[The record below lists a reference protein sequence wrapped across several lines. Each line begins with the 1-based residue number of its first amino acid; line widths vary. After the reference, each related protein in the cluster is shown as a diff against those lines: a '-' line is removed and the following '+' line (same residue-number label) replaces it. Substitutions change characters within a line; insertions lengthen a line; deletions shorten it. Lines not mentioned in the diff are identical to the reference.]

1 MTFSF
6 RPFVITSRTIRYAL
20 YGAGLVSLLMGV
32 SYAQDSIA
40 GPQPSDAVGP
50 PAEQCRILPAWL
62 LDLPER
68 SVDDDNASE
77 FEIRT
82 FADRTEIN
90 RNRFATMQ
98 GNVQLIQGS
107 QVLRTD
113 RAQLDQLTG
122 QLSATGGLI
131 YTDGYI
137 AVRASEILADS
148 FDQAVE
154 IIDSEYVLIPTGAI
168 GRAGKIDIQAD
179 TGSRE
184 VTLHQGT
191 FTTCPGERPAWQ
203 IRAQQITV
211 NENESWGTAHH
222 AQFRIFDVPVLY
234 IPRFSFPV
242 TDERKSGFLYPT
254 IRSSSRNGLE
264 IEIPYYLNLA
274 PNYDMTLSPRLMS
287 ERGVMG
293 VVEGRY
299 LTERHEGS
307 TYVEYLDSDSSASG
321 NHSRSLWRVEHA
333 TDISDRWSSYID
345 IAQVS
350 DIAYINDFG
359 APFANR
365 ADPNLYRRA
374 QFDYRSNQTRA
385 QIQIEDFQMLG
396 PYRAPYR
403 TLPRVSVQ
411 HEEGISSN
419 LTALVH
425 SELSHFRN
433 PINNADYATRMH
445 LEPSLRYRVV
455 RPAWD
460 WTADLHYLVTH
471 YEQSTE
477 NPAEGSKTRALPQ
490 FRWHGQVHLE
500 RQYSKREGFQTVTPQ
515 IQYLYVPFRDQ
526 SQIGI
531 YDTILMQDDYHSL
544 FRPRRFTGLDR
555 IADAHQVTIGATTS
569 FFDAQA
575 EELMRFS
582 LGQII
587 YLDESRTQ
595 LFDETSRITA
605 SNSEVAAELDFR
617 LGSRWFASSAIQYD
631 TDLSLVRKSRAAI
644 EYRKDDGNL
653 IQLNHR
659 RVRGLV
665 GTSEEVEQAGIIGT
679 WALADDWRLA
689 SHWYHD
695 LRSNR
700 AMDAAIGVQYDRCCW
715 SIRVSAYRR
724 VDRNYEFVQP
734 GEPLPPAEFDTGISL
749 QFMLT
754 GLGGSGPGMLDM
766 LQQSIFGYRRPFYLN
781 N

>member
-6 RPFVITSRTIRYAL
+6 RPFASTCRTILRAL
-20 YGAGLVSLLMGV
+20 IGAGWASLLVGV
-32 SYAQDSIA
+32 SYAQEAAELS
-40 GPQPSDAVGP
+40 PTTSPVGP
-50 PAEQCRILPAWL
+50 PADQCRVLPSWLLELPARGE
-62 LDLPER
+62 LDG
-68 SVDDDNASE
+68 NASE
-77 FEIRT
+77 LEIRS
-82 FADRTEIN
+82 FADRTQID
-90 RNRFATMQ
+90 RNRFATME
-98 GNVQLIQGS
+98 GNVQLIQGD
-107 QVLRTD
+107 QFLRTD

-122 QLSATGGLI
+122 KLSATGGLV
-131 YTDGYI
+131 YSDGYI
-137 AVRASEILADS
+137 AVRATEFHADS
-148 FDQAVE
+148 FEQAVQ
-154 IIDSEYVLIPTGAI
+154 IVDSEYVLIPTGAI
-168 GRAGKIDIQAD
+168 GRAGKIDIQAAS
-179 TGSRE
+179 GSRE

-191 FTTCPGERPAWQ
+191 FTTCPGDRPAWQ
-203 IRAQQITV
+203 IRASEITV

-222 AQFRIFDVPVLY
+222 AQFRIFDVPILY

-264 IEIPYYLNLA
+264 VEIPYYLNLA

-287 ERGVMG
+287 ERGIMG
-293 VVEGRY
+293 VVEARY
-299 LTERHEGS
+299 LTPSHEGS
-307 TYVEYLDSDSSASG
+307 TYVEYLDSDTSTSG
-321 NHSRSLWRVEHA
+321 NNSRSLWRVEHA
-333 TDISDRWSSYID
+333 TEISSRWSSYLD

-350 DIAYINDFG
+350 DVAYINDFG

-374 QFDYRSNQTRA
+374 QFDYRGNQTRA

-411 HEEGISSN
+411 HEEGISNN
-419 LTALVH
+419 LTAHLH
-425 SELSHFRN
+425 SEFSHFRN
-433 PINNADYATRMH
+433 PINNSDYATRMH
-445 LEPSLRYRVV
+445 VEPSLRYRVV

-471 YEQSTE
+471 YEQSSE
-477 NPAEGSKTRALPQ
+477 NPAQGSTTRALPQ
-490 FRWHGQVHLE
+490 FRWHGQVNLE
-500 RQYSKREGFQTVTPQ
+500 RQNTKREGFQTLTPQ

-526 SQIGI
+526 NRIGI
-531 YDTILMQDDYHSL
+531 YDTILMQDNYHSL

-555 IADAHQVTIGATTS
+555 IADAHQVTIGASTS
-569 FFDAQA
+569 FFDAHA

-617 LGSRWFASSAIQYD
+617 LSSRWFASSAIQYD

-665 GTSEEVEQAGIIGT
+665 GTSEEVEQAGFLGT
-679 WALADDWRLA
+679 WALADDWRVA

-715 SIRVSAYRR
+715 SVRVSAYRR
-724 VDRNYEFVQP
+724 VDRNFEFLQP
-734 GEPLPPAEFDTGISL
+734 GEPLPPAEFDTGVSL
-749 QFMLT
+749 QFILT
-754 GLGGSGPGMLDM
+754 GLGSSGPGMLDM